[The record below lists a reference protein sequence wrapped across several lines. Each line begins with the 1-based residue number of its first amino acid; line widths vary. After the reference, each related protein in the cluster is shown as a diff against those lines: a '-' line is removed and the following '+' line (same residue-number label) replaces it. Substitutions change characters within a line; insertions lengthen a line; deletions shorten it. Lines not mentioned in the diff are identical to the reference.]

1 MFFKMDD
8 FLFSTSSG
16 RGEGTPLMLVH
27 MMYHMFCHVMYHMFV
42 LSRDVSHVCIVG
54 AERRGAS
61 DHVTLHHVRWRHH
74 DADELLQH
82 HVVTWYR
89 RLWGGHA
96 QEAVSG

>member
-8 FLFSTSSG
+8 FLFFNTSGGDHNARS
-16 RGEGTPLMLVH
+16 H
-27 MMYHMFCHVMYHMFV
+27 D
-42 LSRDVSHVCIVG
+42 SSHVCAVG
-54 AERRGAS
+54 AEGRGAS

-82 HVVTWYR
+82 HVVTWYG
-89 RLWGGHA
+89 RLRGGHA